1 MPKTKSVPVVPFKNF
16 KFLVYFSDSNDPVLG
31 VSKVSALK
39 RSTDVVSHREG
50 GDQSTQR
57 HSPGRSNFEPIT
69 LERGLTLDRRFEDWA
84 NKVYSDG
91 ATLEGYKRD
100 IRIEVMNVQNKPVMA
115 YKVYRAWVKEYTALP
130 ELDANANASMLET
143 IVLQNEGWERDEAV
157 TGPDEV

>member
-1 MPKTKSVPVVPFKNF
+1 
-16 KFLVYFSDSNDPVLG
+16 L
-31 VSKVSALK
+31 
-39 RSTDVVSHREG
+39 
-50 GDQSTQR
+50 STQR

-84 NKVYSDG
+84 TKVYSDG

-100 IRIEVMNVQNKPVMA
+100 VRIEVMNVQNKPVMG

-130 ELDANANASMLET
+130 ELDANGNASMIET
-143 IVLQNEGWERDEAV
+143 IVLQNEGWERDDAV